1 MAQAPHTAPRS
12 SLSDRQPRDDKP
24 PPTIDDKPDE
34 TTDEAPTQQPAVPM
48 PLAGPTTAAVRI
60 TNVYVQGAAS
70 QLDVVVA
77 KTGSG
82 GNISVPPGHS
92 AIVLLSD
99 TITGISAGT
108 VNSGARTAQPVDIG

>member
-12 SLSDRQPRDDKP
+12 SLSERQPRDEKP
-24 PPTIDDKPDE
+24 PGNEDKPDINVE
-34 TTDEAPTQQPAVPM
+34 EQPTQQPATPQ

-82 GNISVPPGHS
+82 GNLSVPPGHS

-99 TITGISAGT
+99 TITGITPGT
-108 VNSGARTAQPVDIG
+108 VNSGARVTQPVDIG